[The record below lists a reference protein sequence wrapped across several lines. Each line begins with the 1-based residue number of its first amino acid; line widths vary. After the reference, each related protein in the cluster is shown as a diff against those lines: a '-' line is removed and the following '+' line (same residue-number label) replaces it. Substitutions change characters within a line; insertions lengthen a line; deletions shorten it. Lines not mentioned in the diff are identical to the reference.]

1 MTCGGLGSVYS
12 ICDKWKGDG
21 KLCEVEFLDSF
32 WIFSDWKTLQP
43 VFAYNFEQNYFK
55 IGGMDS
61 DSVASAMV
69 QFDGY
74 LSQPDGH
81 NLPQFSLLSS
91 PIIRDKII
99 KKVFSINV
107 NVVSY

>member
-1 MTCGGLGSVYS
+1 MRGR
-12 ICDKWKGDG
+12 
-21 KLCEVEFLDSF
+21 
-32 WIFSDWKTLQP
+32 IFRFILIFYYRKTLQR
-43 VFAYNFEQNYFK
+43 VFFKIFEQHYFK
-55 IGGMDS
+55 VGGMDS

-99 KKVFSINV
+99 KKVFSIKKN
-107 NVVSY
+107 NQFT

>member
-1 MTCGGLGSVYS
+1 
-12 ICDKWKGDG
+12 
-21 KLCEVEFLDSF
+21 
-32 WIFSDWKTLQP
+32 
-43 VFAYNFEQNYFK
+43 
-55 IGGMDS
+55 MDS

-99 KKVFSINV
+99 KKVFLID
-107 NVVSY
+107 VVSIYMIIYYLILRNKKFFKKLIYDPRVEN

>member
-1 MTCGGLGSVYS
+1 
-12 ICDKWKGDG
+12 
-21 KLCEVEFLDSF
+21 
-32 WIFSDWKTLQP
+32 
-43 VFAYNFEQNYFK
+43 
-55 IGGMDS
+55 MDS

-99 KKVFSINV
+99 KKVFAV
-107 NVVSY
+107 